1 LRRPAFLSPTRGT
14 GNAARALD
22 LYKPEFVE
30 LVRSGRVLDMRVL
43 GDQMEIDVSSQTL
56 FPLRPD
62 AKMNVDGAA
71 FEVTANRVRGTVI
84 YADDHARIAKDY
96 KDLQGHNPPTGRMP
110 RTCRRTR
117 WRPNPSQ

>member
-1 LRRPAFLSPTRGT
+1 LT
-14 GNAARALD
+14 

-71 FEVTANRVRGTVI
+71 FEVTANVCAEPSSMPTTTPALQRTTKICKGTT
-84 YADDHARIAKDY
+84 R
-96 KDLQGHNPPTGRMP
+96 PTGRMP

-117 WRPNPSQ
+117 